1 MITLK
6 ELTADIAELE
16 SQPTTFQNCER
27 LAVLYTIQDRL
38 QKETKQPQNISYSC
52 VAEPQES
59 VNAEIKS
66 VETSTK
72 SVNTETANVILPS
85 YSRYVD
91 TKRQYQQGEISKE
104 KVLKNLETLSDEI
117 KDFLKRLYRNTDT
130 PEERNILS
138 KTITEINVGN
148 L

>member
-1 MITLK
+1 MITLE
-6 ELTADIAELE
+6 ELTADISELE
-16 SQPTTFQNCER
+16 SKPTTYQNCER
-27 LAVLYTIQDRL
+27 LAVLYAIQDRL
-38 QKETKQPQNISYSC
+38 QKNEQPKNISYMC
-52 VAEPQES
+52 VAEPQE
-59 VNAEIKS
+59 S

-72 SVNTETANVILPS
+72 SVNTETASVILPS
-85 YSRYVD
+85 YSAYVD

-104 KVLKNLETLSDEI
+104 KVLKNLEILSDEI
-117 KDFLKRLYRNTDT
+117 KDFLKRLYRNSDM

>member
-1 MITLK
+1 MITIE

-16 SQPTTFQNCER
+16 SKPTTYQNCER
-27 LAVLYTIQDRL
+27 LAVLYAIQDRL
-38 QKETKQPQNISYSC
+38 QKETEQPQNISRMC

-59 VNAEIKS
+59 VEA
-66 VETSTK
+66 STK
-72 SVNTETANVILPS
+72 SVNTKTANVILPS
-85 YSRYVD
+85 YSVYVD

-104 KVLKNLETLSDEI
+104 KVLKNLEILSDEI
-117 KDFLKRLYRNTDT
+117 KDFLKRLYRNTDM

>member
-1 MITLK
+1 M
-6 ELTADIAELE
+6 
-16 SQPTTFQNCER
+16 
-27 LAVLYTIQDRL
+27 
-38 QKETKQPQNISYSC
+38 C
-52 VAEPQES
+52 VAKPQE
-59 VNAEIKS
+59 S

-72 SVNTETANVILPS
+72 SVNAETTNIVLPS
-85 YSRYVD
+85 YSVYVG

-104 KVLKNLETLSDEI
+104 KVLKNLEILSDEI
-117 KDFLKRLYRNTDT
+117 KDFLKRLYRNTDM

>member
-1 MITLK
+1 M
-6 ELTADIAELE
+6 
-16 SQPTTFQNCER
+16 
-27 LAVLYTIQDRL
+27 
-38 QKETKQPQNISYSC
+38 C
-52 VAEPQES
+52 VTEPQE
-59 VNAEIKS
+59 S

-85 YSRYVD
+85 YSVYVN

-117 KDFLKRLYRNTDT
+117 KDFIKKLYRNSDM